1 MLEIFVICLVV
12 LVILDLIVSVFLGIF
27 LVNLRDRL
35 GETFIDLFTFIEE
48 KNIMK
53 TVDKKTWDEKM
64 MEIEIAEEKL
74 RKNEESG
81 LKDL

>member
-1 MLEIFVICLVV
+1 MLEIFVVCLGV

-48 KNIMK
+48 KNITK
-53 TVDKKTWDEKM
+53 IVDKKTWDEKM
-64 MEIEIAEEKL
+64 MEIEIAEEKR
-74 RKNEESG
+74 RKKEESG